1 MSIGSVNRTRRVATA
16 TVRTPANLPA
26 SEHRDAAPVEPL
38 DDSTEKPLP
47 QRPAWLDRVALR
59 LEAAAHQPAAFAPTP
74 VLGARLD
81 QSA

>member
-1 MSIGSVNRTRRVATA
+1 MSIGSVTRIRRVATA
-16 TVRTPANLPA
+16 TVRTPAILPA

-47 QRPAWLDRVALR
+47 QRPAWLDRVAQR
-59 LEAAAHQPAAFAPTP
+59 LEAAAHQPAPFGPTP
-74 VLGARLD
+74 ALGARLD